1 MHLDLKLPALL
12 VFVFATSCGWAE
24 ELKETF
30 IARNVSTRIG
40 GYSPLRAQMVEE
52 VNLAIKLPPNVVEA
66 KYGRIKL
73 GEQSWEFA
81 LSEPIDEAAQLF
93 VDSNGDNDLS
103 NDPPA
108 DWTKG
113 GSSGSSTYNGS
124 AMVHLGNGKWGN
136 IRFYRFDP
144 NDPKRASMAN
154 TLMYYVDFGSEINF
168 DLDGKKFTTLVSGEL
183 RDGQSLPVNRD
194 ANKQISRYYETVK
207 IGEPFNFTGNTYVFS
222 LDNDRLTLQPSNE
235 AVEQLPLP
243 PDFSIG
249 NSAIAFSGTELR
261 GENLEFPNDFS
272 GKLVMLDFWA
282 TWCGPCIAEVPHMKK
297 AYAEWHADGFEIL
310 GVCLDSVG
318 KRSDVEKFLADKEID
333 WPQVYDNDKRPTE
346 LTQQYDILGIPF
358 VLLVDGDTGKILAT
372 SRELRGPNLS
382 KVIEAQIKKRR
393 EAPASE

>member
-1 MHLDLKLPALL
+1 MRLTMTVL
-12 VFVFATSCGWAE
+12 VFPVFVLGATFSWSE

-30 IARNVSTRIG
+30 IARNISSRIG
-40 GYSPLRAQMVEE
+40 GYSPLRAQMFDE
-52 VNLAIKLPPNVVEA
+52 VNLAVKLPPNVVEA

-81 LSEPIDEAAQLF
+81 LSEPNNEAAQLF

-113 GSSGSSTYNGS
+113 GSSGSSTYYGS
-124 AMVHLGNGKWGN
+124 AMVHLGNGKWGSM
-136 IRFYRFDP
+136 RFYRFDP
-144 NDPKRASMAN
+144 NDPKRAAMAN
-154 TLMYYVDFGSEINF
+154 TLMYYIDFGSEINF
-168 DLDGKKFTTLVSGEL
+168 ELDGKKFTTLVSGEL
-183 RDGQSLPVNRD
+183 RDGQILPINRD

-207 IGEPFNFTGNTYVFS
+207 IGTPFNFTGNSF
-222 LDNDRLTLQPSNE
+222 LFQFENDRLTLLPSNE
-235 AVEQLPLP
+235 VVDELPLP

-249 NSAIAFSGTELR
+249 RSAIAFSGTDIG
-261 GENLEFPNDFS
+261 GENLEFPTDFT

-282 TWCGPCIAEVPHMKK
+282 TWCGPCVAEIPHMKK
-297 AYAEWHADGFEIL
+297 AYADWHADGFEIL

-318 KRSDVEKFLADKEID
+318 KASVVEKFLADKEID
-333 WPQVYDNDKRPTE
+333 WPQIYDNDKKPTE

-358 VLLVDGDTGKILAT
+358 VLLVDGDSGKILAT

-382 KVIEAQIKKRR
+382 KVIEAQLKKRR
-393 EAPASE
+393 EAPGKE